1 MDLKLTPQ
9 LLDHVLVLNET
20 HLRRLIHNYV
30 SYYHADRIHDS
41 LEKDTLAGRVVS
53 GTHGRRRAGADYS
66 REPEESC
73 ANRDGRNIALL
84 ARSAAINRPI

>member
-9 LLDHVLVLNET
+9 LLDHVFVLNET

-41 LEKDTLAGRVVS
+41 LEKDTPAGRALS
-53 GTHGRRRAGADYS
+53 K
-66 REPEESC
+66 PEGS
-73 ANRDGRNIALL
+73 ARLL
-84 ARSAAINRPI
+84 SLQRPGGLHHRYDWQEAA